1 MTAAE
6 LITAGKAAVEAELAR
21 IESDLESAK
30 TLALAKSS
38 AIAAGLQAHLDTHT
52 AEVTNATALLARASS
67 IVVPVVEAVLGNSIP
82 AATLTLA
89 GGKLAKISAWLNK
102 QGWKGGALV
111 GVLLVV
117 GHYLLGKIF

>member
-6 LITAGKAAVEAELAR
+6 LIKLGKSSVEAELAR

-30 TLALAKSS
+30 TLAQAKSAVLVS
-38 AIAAGLQAHLDTHT
+38 ALQSHLDIHT
-52 AEVTNATALLARASS
+52 AEAATATALIARASA
-67 IVVPVVEAVLGNSIP
+67 VVIPVVEGIITNSVP

-89 GGKLAKISAWLNK
+89 EGKIAKVGAWLNK

-111 GVLLVV
+111 GILLVV
-117 GHYLLGKIF
+117 GHYLLGKVF

>member
-6 LITAGKAAVEAELAR
+6 LIAKGKSSIEAELAR
-21 IESDLESAK
+21 IESELQAAK
-30 TLALAKSS
+30 TAALAKST
-38 AIAAGLQAHLDTHT
+38 AIAAGLQAHIDTH
-52 AEVTNATALLARASS
+52 AGEVATATALLERASAV
-67 IVVPVVEAVLGNSIP
+67 IMPVVAEVIGNTVP

-89 GGKLAKISAWLNK
+89 EGKLTKLNAWLNK

-111 GVLLVV
+111 GIILVV